1 MKVVNDE
8 KERKQYDEIFEEKIC
23 NEVIPI
29 WWWKRCVLLT
39 ICMLAVPSWLVL
51 NKLSRMWNT
60 WNDWWTLFASC
71 RTDPTIA
78 RQYFLSCLIRVAF
91 TIKLQQYRPNRR
103 AAIWICSVLHNTSYR
118 SYTVS
123 LEAVRIQKALK
134 PASVFMWYVI
144 TLDSCTRTGL
154 PPA

>member
-51 NKLSRMWNT
+51 NKLSRM
-60 WNDWWTLFASC
+60 
-71 RTDPTIA
+71 
-78 RQYFLSCLIRVAF
+78 
-91 TIKLQQYRPNRR
+91 
-103 AAIWICSVLHNTSYR
+103 
-118 SYTVS
+118 
-123 LEAVRIQKALK
+123 
-134 PASVFMWYVI
+134 
-144 TLDSCTRTGL
+144 
-154 PPA
+154 